1 MIKEC
6 EECGEVFEAEAADEQ
21 NCEDCLNYFSDK
33 DEAEDDDEI
42 TDVEEA

>member
-6 EECGEVFEAEAADEQ
+6 EDCGEVFEAEAADEQ
-21 NCEDCLNYFSDK
+21 FCEDCLYLFSGE